1 MDETKKE
8 EIQKLLLEYI
18 KKKDPR
24 MLVCDPKF
32 LEIKEGRVHFGAKK
46 HYGVLTFPMEKLFK
60 K

>member
-1 MDETKKE
+1 MIEMDNQ
-8 EIQKLLLEYI
+8 EIQKLILEYI

-24 MLVCDPKF
+24 MLLFDPNF